1 MLKKKLNFL
10 NIFFFFNFGLFWT
23 SRDRGVCPGIFAAA
37 LVTGTSP
44 DTPCIF
50 LGYLAGSIMKLDVEK
65 KELTQTWDDPNCRA
79 TEPQFVP
86 RPGSTLEDD
95 GVVVFVCLGTSLE
108 TPNTALVVLD
118 PDLQELGRYSVPFA
132 TPVAFHGVW
141 LP

>member
-1 MLKKKLNFL
+1 MK
-10 NIFFFFNFGLFWT
+10 FFGFNALDYGKPI
-23 SRDRGVCPGIFAAA
+23 GGIPFREKP
-37 LVTGTSP
+37 SY
-44 DTPCIF
+44 F

-108 TPNTALVVLD
+108 NPNTALVVLD